1 MWMLSFIP
9 DSWLY
14 LATIAIMVLGVVT
27 YLATYLF
34 QFYKP
39 ALLIQTPVRVAAVVI
54 TIAGVY
60 FFGSYNTEVEWRKRV
75 EEVQAKVAA
84 AEAAGKAANDKLAK
98 AGKQKVKVIHQ
109 RQVVIHERIKTI
121 TTKIDAEC
129 KVDPDAVHILNSA
142 AKYPLAPKKDN
153 K

>member
-14 LATIAIMVLGVVT
+14 LATIAIMAIGVLA

-34 QFYKP
+34 GFYKP
-39 ALLIQTPVRVAAVVI
+39 ALLIQTPVRIASAVV
-54 TIAGVY
+54 TVAGVY
-60 FFGSYNTEVEWRKRV
+60 FFGSYSTELEWRKRV

-84 AEAAGKAANDKLAK
+84 AETASKDANAKLAK
-98 AGKQKVKVIHQ
+98 ASKQKVKVIHQ
-109 RQVVIHERIKTI
+109 RQIVIHERIKTI
-121 TTKIDAEC
+121 ATKIDAEC